1 MKKMYN
7 DRYFRPFIISFIFS
21 MFICSGALA
30 EINSDKYGIPV
41 NANFPGGMVVINL
54 NQNERPMAWYDKKQV
69 MVIGHSG
76 HWKAIVGIPLG
87 AKPGWHQINIKSSD
101 GHSSYDFSVKDKEY
115 QSQYLTIQNK
125 RHVYPD
131 TMDMERIH
139 REKDKIQKT
148 KSNWRDINN
157 VSFNFLLPVAGTIS
171 SQFGLRR
178 FFNGEARRPH
188 SGLDIAAAEG
198 SPVRVPANGKIT
210 NTGSYFFNGNTVF
223 IDHGQGLI
231 TMYCHLS
238 MINVEVGQ
246 SIKQGE
252 VLGRVGKTGRVT
264 GAHLH
269 WSVILN
275 QTMVDPTLFIK
286 ERNNQEQDNSTDF

>member
-7 DRYFRPFIISFIFS
+7 DRCFGPFIITFIFS
-21 MFICSGALA
+21 MFICPGASA
-30 EINSDKYGIPV
+30 KIISDKHGIPED
-41 NANFPGGMVVINL
+41 ANFPGGMVVINL
-54 NQNERPMAWYDKKQV
+54 KHNERPMAWYDKKQV
-69 MVIGHSG
+69 MVIGHPG
-76 HWKAIVGIPLG
+76 HWKAIVGIPLDAETG
-87 AKPGWHQINIKSSD
+87 RHQINIKNSD
-101 GHSSYDFSVKDKEY
+101 GQASYDFNVKDKEY
-115 QSQYLTIQNK
+115 QSQYLTVQNK
-125 RHVYPD
+125 RHVNPD
-131 TMDMERIH
+131 TMDLERIQ
-139 REKDKIQKT
+139 RERDKIQKA
-148 KSNWRDINN
+148 KSNWRDIDD
-157 VSFNFLLPVAGTIS
+157 VSFKFLQPVAGTIS

-198 SPVRVPANGKIT
+198 APIHVPANGKVI
-210 NTGSYFFNGNTVF
+210 NTGLYFFNGNTVF

-238 MINVEVGQ
+238 KIDVEEGQ
-246 SIKQGE
+246 AIKRGD

-275 QTMVDPTLFIK
+275 QTMVDPALFIK
-286 ERNNQEQDNSTDF
+286 EQSSQK

>member
-1 MKKMYN
+1 MKKMNN
-7 DRYFRPFIISFIFS
+7 DRCFRPIIIPFIFL
-21 MFICSGALA
+21 MFICSGASA
-30 EINSDKYGIPV
+30 EIISDKYGIPED
-41 NANFPGGMVVINL
+41 ANFPGGIAVINL
-54 NQNERPMAWYDKKQV
+54 NYNERPMAWYDKKQV
-69 MVIGHSG
+69 MVIGHPG
-76 HWKAIVGIPLG
+76 HWKAIVGIPLDAETG
-87 AKPGWHQINIKSSD
+87 RHQINIKISD
-101 GHSSYDFSVKDKEY
+101 GHSSYDFYIKDKEY
-115 QSQYLTIQNK
+115 QSQYLTVQNK
-125 RHVYPD
+125 RHVNPD

-139 REKDKIQKT
+139 HEQDKIQKA
-148 KSNWRDINN
+148 KSNWRDIDD
-157 VSFNFLLPVAGTIS
+157 VSFKFSQPVAGAIS

-198 SPVRVPANGKIT
+198 SPVYVPANGRVI
-210 NTGSYFFNGNTVF
+210 NTGLYFFNGNTVF

-231 TMYCHLS
+231 SIYCHLS
-238 MINVEVGQ
+238 KIDVEEGQ
-246 SIKQGE
+246 TIKQGG

-286 ERNNQEQDNSTDF
+286 EQSNQK